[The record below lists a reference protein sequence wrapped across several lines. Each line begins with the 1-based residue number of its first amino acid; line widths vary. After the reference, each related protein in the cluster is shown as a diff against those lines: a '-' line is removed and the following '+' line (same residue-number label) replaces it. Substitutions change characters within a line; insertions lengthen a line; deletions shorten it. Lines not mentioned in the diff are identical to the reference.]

1 MEISFSVIFLVMPFC
16 FVLSLFKDLLKCV
29 VNDSGILPSIRT
41 VIPFRRGDPFFFSSS
56 SAGHKAQGMPN
67 DAGVMSDSF
76 FLFQCAYLEGAN
88 WGWPFVLPTHRFV
101 YFMSFDEIRKK
112 ERSSTPKIRR
122 ALLKKDFVF
131 FFFECIEGTKKKAF
145 PLIVPALQSS
155 QLSLSRIT

>member
-1 MEISFSVIFLVMPFC
+1 MILGSCPALELSF
-16 FVLSLFKDLLKCV
+16 LF
-29 VNDSGILPSIRT
+29 GEG
-41 VIPFRRGDPFFFSSS
+41 IPFFSSSS

-131 FFFECIEGTKKKAF
+131 FFECIEGTKKKAF

>member
-1 MEISFSVIFLVMPFC
+1 
-16 FVLSLFKDLLKCV
+16 LKCV

-41 VIPFRRGDPFFFSSS
+41 VIPFRRGDPVFFFSSS

-112 ERSSTPKIRR
+112 ERKLN
-122 ALLKKDFVF
+122 AENKKSP
-131 FFFECIEGTKKKAF
+131 TKKGF
-145 PLIVPALQSS
+145 RLF
-155 QLSLSRIT
+155 